1 MHQKNSCFCVRKL
14 GIPPIQ
20 GQFLLRTGCSTIKF
34 RDLFLDFQASPSSR
48 ILGTA
53 HSTSKKKHWVFLRML
68 IAPLQST
75 MEKPRP
81 SWRNVEKSAGFLL
94 SMKWWQIKKNKIRV
108 QGKIMEKKQR
118 KCCRK
123 ALDGN
128 CWYCRAMVSCPT
140 LHRKQS
146 QVTQNWLASEP
157 ELTQHQLYLG
167 VST

>member
-14 GIPPIQ
+14 GIPPSFCWEQ
-20 GQFLLRTGCSTIKF
+20 DAQPSNLG
-34 RDLFLDFQASPSSR
+34 FLDFQANPSSR

-94 SMKWWQIKKNKIRV
+94 SMKWWQIKKKQNKGSREIH
-108 QGKIMEKKQR
+108 GKKSKKMLQESP
-118 KCCRK
+118 
-123 ALDGN
+123 GWN

-146 QVTQNWLASEP
+146 QVTRNWLASEP
-157 ELTQHQLYLG
+157 ELTKNTNYI
-167 VST
+167 